1 MSELSGKHRAAE
13 SEKELTAVSAKK
25 KRALQD
31 LGPPLFTVSKG

>member
-1 MSELSGKHRAAE
+1 MSELSGKDRAAE
-13 SEKELTAVSAKK
+13 SEKELTAVPAK